1 MLLHLMNGI
10 VVVFAL
16 ISVFITHKSS
26 SQFRDGY
33 VNFSVT
39 FMNGQK
45 PNPKIAPTPK
55 FFRYS
60 LGTFDLETWSCELK
74 DVRGTG
80 MARDE
85 YSKQCGI
92 EVAGRAAMIA
102 FMVLAW
108 LVAAIGIWSLFK
120 GGRRGPDGERI
131 KTEDVGLEMGKM
143 NAI

>member
-1 MLLHLMNGI
+1 MLLHLMNSII
-10 VVVFAL
+10 VLFAL
-16 ISVFITHKSS
+16 ISILITHKSS

-33 VNFSVT
+33 VNFSAT
-39 FMNGQK
+39 KNGQK
-45 PNPKIAPTPK
+45 PSPKPSSTPK

-80 MARDE
+80 MARDD
-85 YSKQCGI
+85 YNNQCAI
-92 EVAGRAAMIA
+92 EVAGRATMIA

-143 NAI
+143 NAM